1 MPRESEIISRIRAS
15 SQRGARVI
23 VGIGDDAAVLR
34 PSENCDLLACC
45 DLSIEGIHFRTD
57 WASPRLIGRKALAV
71 NLSDIA
77 AMGGV
82 PLYATLSIAITG
94 HSSEYIDQ
102 LFSGITDLAE
112 AVGVSIIGGDTSSSP
127 GPMFIDVSVIGECQQ
142 GRAVLR
148 SGARPGDLIFVT
160 GRLGASGLG
169 LKLLREGARA
179 ANVESDEPVQ
189 SAVQE
194 VVRRHLDPE
203 ARVAAGRLIGQSG
216 LATAMIDISD
226 GLSTD
231 LSHILEESRCGAV
244 IHAETIPIHPAV
256 TMLAG
261 VRGTESPLEMA
272 LHSGEEYEL
281 LFTVPA
287 ARRTHFEKLAPHL
300 EVPISL
306 IGEIVEGT
314 GIEMELDGKRSDVK
328 PLGYE
333 HKV

>member
-1 MPRESEIISRIRAS
+1 MPGESEIISRIRARS
-15 SQRGARVI
+15 RSGLRVI
-23 VGIGDDAAVLR
+23 AGIGDDAAVLR

-102 LFSGITDLAE
+102 LFSGITDLAD
-112 AVGVSIIGGDTSSSP
+112 AAGVSIIGGDTSSSP

-142 GRAVLR
+142 GKAVLR
-148 SGARPGDLIFVT
+148 SGAHPGDLIFVT
-160 GRLGASGLG
+160 GRLGASALG
-169 LKLLREGARA
+169 LKLLREGSRA
-179 ANVESDEPVQ
+179 AVVESDDPVQ

-194 VVRRHLDPE
+194 AICRHLEPE
-203 ARVAAGRLIGQSG
+203 ARVAAGRLIGRSG

-231 LSHILEESRCGAV
+231 LNHILEESRCGAL
-244 IHAETIPIHPAV
+244 IHAESIPTHPAV
-256 TMLAG
+256 PMLDG
-261 VRGTESPLEMA
+261 VRGIESSLEMA

-281 LFTVPA
+281 LFTVPS
-287 ARRTHFEKLAPHL
+287 ARRSDFEKLAPDF

-314 GIEMELDGKRSDVK
+314 SIEMELDGKRSAVK
-328 PLGYE
+328 PSGYE
-333 HKV
+333 HNI